1 MRLKALL
8 ALLPLL
14 SGCVIFSSPD
24 QDRQGA
30 LDTHRAMWDAAGI
43 SDYSMRFQRLC
54 FNCSVE
60 FLVPVRITVKD
71 DTLDQVADI
80 ETGEPVEETIEG
92 AFLTIE
98 QLFDL
103 IQDAI
108 NQNAVQIDIAYD
120 EDLGYPRDVSVD
132 LSRSRFNDTAQFEI
146 REFEELN

>member
-24 QDRQGA
+24 QNFQEA
-30 LDTHRAMWDAAGI
+30 LDAHRAMWEAAGI

-54 FNCSVE
+54 FNCNVE
-60 FLVPVRITVKD
+60 FLIPVRITVRD
-71 DTLDQVADI
+71 DTLDQVTDF

-92 AFLTIE
+92 AFLTIV

-103 IQDAI
+103 IQGAI
-108 NQNAVQIDIAYD
+108 DQNAVEIDIEYD
-120 EDLGYPRDVSVD
+120 EVLGYPRDASID

-146 REFEELN
+146 RELEELN